1 MEQIANDFLTIKVS
15 EMGAELTSI
24 KDENGKEYLWQ
35 ANPKYWNRHSPILFP
50 IVGAVWNDTFRVNGT
65 EYHSKRH
72 GFARDTAFRLIK
84 KDSNKLTFS
93 MHDTEETYKKFPFH
107 FILGVTYR
115 LERNRIHVVWHVQ
128 NTDNKEIHFQIG
140 GHPAFNLPDIT
151 EGEPIRGYLKMDA
164 ETLNRTEL
172 THEGYRKPS
181 CKEMETDEGIL
192 EFTEETFRND
202 ALIFDNCQLHDVQ
215 LLNRRGEPEVS
226 VHFNTPAVGI
236 WTPYGKN
243 APFLCIE
250 PWYGVADGIN
260 CTDEFKNRHLMNHL
274 LPGASFMSEYIIQI
288 R

>member
-72 GFARDTAFRLIK
+72 GFARDTAFHLIK
-84 KDSNKLTFS
+84 KDNNKITFS

-250 PWYGVADGIN
+250 PWYGVADETG

-288 R
+288 K

>member
-15 EMGAELTSI
+15 EIGAELTSI

-35 ANPKYWNRHSPILFP
+35 GNPKYWTRHSPILFP
-50 IVGAVWNDTFRVNGT
+50 IVGAVWNDTFHIDGK
-65 EYHSKRH
+65 EYESKRH

-93 MHDTEETYKKFPFH
+93 MHDTEETYKKFPFR

-115 LERNRIHVVWHVQ
+115 LERNKIHVVWHVQ
-128 NTDNKEIHFQIG
+128 NTDDKDIHFQIG

-151 EGEPIRGYLKMDA
+151 EGEPIHGYLKMDA
-164 ETLNRTEL
+164 ENLKRTEL

-181 CKEMETDEGIL
+181 RKDMETDEGIL

-250 PWYGVADGIN
+250 PWYGIADA
-260 CTDEFKNRHLMNHL
+260 TDYTGEFKDRHLMNHL

>member
-72 GFARDTAFRLIK
+72 GFARDTAFHLIK

-250 PWYGVADGIN
+250 PWYGVADEAG